1 MDNLQQTNNHQP
13 TPETLISTGAVCAV
27 RSKAC
32 ARCHSDDGDRGPLY
46 RENSHPIR
54 VMVDFGY
61 MPPNRRLRPEEA
73 AELEKW
79 LEGKDGTARPSA
91 NAEP

>member
-1 MDNLQQTNNHQP
+1 
-13 TPETLISTGAVCAV
+13 
-27 RSKAC
+27 
-32 ARCHSDDGDRGPLY
+32 
-46 RENSHPIR
+46 
-54 VMVDFGY
+54 MVDFGY